1 MLIIGIDP
9 GISGSIC
16 FFQDG
21 KIIDVVEMP
30 TMTEGKKNKKQ
41 VNGSQ
46 IFNEIS
52 DRIRKLDKRDIKEII
67 EQVSA
72 MPGQGVTSMFNFGQS
87 FGILKG
93 ICSAM
98 QLPMYFVRPAKWK
111 KYFNLINSEK
121 DASRTRAIEIFPY
134 FSGQLSRKKDSNKA
148 DAILIASFYY
158 ETYKI
163 EEQKKNTRQIHDTFK
178 CEVLNMEADI
188 ASQAVGLGTN
198 TDFSLISLFLRADII
213 VKSVII
219 ILIVCSIYSWAVI
232 IDKFRLFKKI
242 NKSSDDFEEKFW
254 DSKSAETFYNSLPAK
269 VDDPMAIVF
278 KDTME
283 SLLKKKFKSNLS
295 EKMSTFL
302 EVGIEKQMSKIDKG
316 FTFLATVGSTAP
328 FIGLFG
334 TVWGIMNSFQS
345 IAISRNTSLAIVAPG
360 IAEALFATALGLLA
374 AIPAVVAYNKF
385 NTDSQKYSQKLENFS
400 KRFLTI
406 I

>member
-52 DRIRKLDKRDIKEII
+52 ARIKRLDNKDIKVVV

-98 QLPMYFVRPAKWK
+98 QLPIYFVRPAKWK

-134 FSGQLSRKKDSNKA
+134 FSSHLSRKKDSNKA

-163 EEQKKNTRQIHDTFK
+163 EE
-178 CEVLNMEADI
+178 
-188 ASQAVGLGTN
+188 
-198 TDFSLISLFLRADII
+198 
-213 VKSVII
+213 
-219 ILIVCSIYSWAVI
+219 
-232 IDKFRLFKKI
+232 
-242 NKSSDDFEEKFW
+242 
-254 DSKSAETFYNSLPAK
+254 
-269 VDDPMAIVF
+269 
-278 KDTME
+278 
-283 SLLKKKFKSNLS
+283 
-295 EKMSTFL
+295 
-302 EVGIEKQMSKIDKG
+302 
-316 FTFLATVGSTAP
+316 
-328 FIGLFG
+328 
-334 TVWGIMNSFQS
+334 
-345 IAISRNTSLAIVAPG
+345 
-360 IAEALFATALGLLA
+360 
-374 AIPAVVAYNKF
+374 
-385 NTDSQKYSQKLENFS
+385 
-400 KRFLTI
+400 
-406 I
+406 

>member
-21 KIIDVVEMP
+21 KIVDVIEMP
-30 TMTEGKKNKKQ
+30 TMTDGKKNKKQ

-52 DRIRKLDKRDIKEII
+52 EKIKKLDKKEIKVVI

-158 ETYKI
+158 ETYKT
-163 EEQKKNTRQIHDTFK
+163 EE
-178 CEVLNMEADI
+178 
-188 ASQAVGLGTN
+188 
-198 TDFSLISLFLRADII
+198 
-213 VKSVII
+213 
-219 ILIVCSIYSWAVI
+219 
-232 IDKFRLFKKI
+232 
-242 NKSSDDFEEKFW
+242 
-254 DSKSAETFYNSLPAK
+254 
-269 VDDPMAIVF
+269 
-278 KDTME
+278 
-283 SLLKKKFKSNLS
+283 
-295 EKMSTFL
+295 
-302 EVGIEKQMSKIDKG
+302 
-316 FTFLATVGSTAP
+316 
-328 FIGLFG
+328 
-334 TVWGIMNSFQS
+334 
-345 IAISRNTSLAIVAPG
+345 
-360 IAEALFATALGLLA
+360 
-374 AIPAVVAYNKF
+374 
-385 NTDSQKYSQKLENFS
+385 
-400 KRFLTI
+400 
-406 I
+406 

>member
-21 KIIDVVEMP
+21 KIIDVIEMP

-52 DRIRKLDKRDIKEII
+52 ARIKRLDNKDIKVVV

-98 QLPMYFVRPAKWK
+98 QLPIYFVRPAKWK

-134 FSGQLSRKKDSNKA
+134 FSSHLSRKKDSNKA

-163 EEQKKNTRQIHDTFK
+163 EE
-178 CEVLNMEADI
+178 
-188 ASQAVGLGTN
+188 
-198 TDFSLISLFLRADII
+198 
-213 VKSVII
+213 
-219 ILIVCSIYSWAVI
+219 
-232 IDKFRLFKKI
+232 
-242 NKSSDDFEEKFW
+242 
-254 DSKSAETFYNSLPAK
+254 
-269 VDDPMAIVF
+269 
-278 KDTME
+278 
-283 SLLKKKFKSNLS
+283 
-295 EKMSTFL
+295 
-302 EVGIEKQMSKIDKG
+302 
-316 FTFLATVGSTAP
+316 
-328 FIGLFG
+328 
-334 TVWGIMNSFQS
+334 
-345 IAISRNTSLAIVAPG
+345 
-360 IAEALFATALGLLA
+360 
-374 AIPAVVAYNKF
+374 
-385 NTDSQKYSQKLENFS
+385 
-400 KRFLTI
+400 
-406 I
+406 